1 MNTYNVITLFPNLIE
16 EWKNIGI
23 VRQAIKN
30 QLVNIETTNLR
41 EFGIGEYKQVDDAPY
56 GGGPGMVLMPEPLDN
71 AINSS
76 NSEVNVFLTPSGEQL
91 DETLLTKLLSFKSI
105 NLIAG
110 RYEGFDQRIL
120 DIHADYKVSIGHT
133 VISGGEVPAM
143 YLLEALIRR
152 IPGVLGNPD
161 SLSKSQLDEIKN
173 NKSINYLG
181 HIDISKE
188 LHNYDVNLVMSK
200 YEGSSRIL
208 LESLYIGLICI
219 SNNIPGTTVLSSK
232 FSNSFFV
239 NDNNIQEFKR
249 NLNEIINNDAF
260 LDSTQ
265 NEYFGNGA
273 DYNRKLI
280 NENYTSIKI
289 AAAYNKIYQYLRGE
303 IESYRSEFV

>member
-30 QLVNIETTNLR
+30 QLVNIQTTNLR
-41 EFGIGEYKQVDDAPY
+41 DFGIGEYKQVDDAPY

-91 DETLLTKLLSFKSI
+91 DETLLIKLLSFKSI

-120 DIHADYKVSIGHT
+120 DIHADYKISVGHA

-143 YLLEALIRR
+143 YILEALIRR

-161 SLSKSQLDEIKN
+161 SLKFETFTNNKYDFPVYTRPETFNDLSVPEVLLSGNHKDIEEWKKN
-173 NKSINYLG
+173 NLK
-181 HIDISKE
+181 DI
-188 LHNYDVNLVMSK
+188 
-200 YEGSSRIL
+200 
-208 LESLYIGLICI
+208 
-219 SNNIPGTTVLSSK
+219 
-232 FSNSFFV
+232 
-239 NDNNIQEFKR
+239 
-249 NLNEIINNDAF
+249 
-260 LDSTQ
+260 
-265 NEYFGNGA
+265 
-273 DYNRKLI
+273 
-280 NENYTSIKI
+280 
-289 AAAYNKIYQYLRGE
+289 
-303 IESYRSEFV
+303 